1 MTHALPSPLR
11 YVAVWIA
18 LLLLTALSWLLSRA
32 HMGSTDIAIA
42 LVIATVKT
50 LLVVIFFM
58 HLAEERFSVVMIPC
72 VALFFI
78 GLLMGLTAVDVATRH
93 TFPPAP
99 SLNVGEL
106 PAVAD

>member
-18 LLLLTALSWLLSRA
+18 LLALTAVSVSLSFVLR
-32 HMGSTDIAIA
+32 GSTDIAVT
-42 LVIATVKT
+42 LVIASIKM

-72 VALFFI
+72 VAVFFI
-78 GLLMGLTAVDVATRH
+78 VLLLGLTAVDVATRH
-93 TFPPAP
+93 TFPSAP

>member
-32 HMGSTDIAIA
+32 HLGSTDIAVA

-58 HLAEERFSVVMIPC
+58 HLAEARFSVVMIPC
-72 VALFFI
+72 VAVFFI
-78 GLLMGLTAVDVATRH
+78 GLLLGLTAVDVATRH
-93 TFPPAP
+93 TFPSAP
-99 SLNVGEL
+99 SLDVGEL
-106 PAVAD
+106 PGVAD